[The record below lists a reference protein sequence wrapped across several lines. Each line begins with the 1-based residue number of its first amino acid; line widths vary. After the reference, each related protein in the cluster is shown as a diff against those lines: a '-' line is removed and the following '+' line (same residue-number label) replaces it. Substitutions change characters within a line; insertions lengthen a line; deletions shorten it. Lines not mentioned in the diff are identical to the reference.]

1 MSEVLAEV
9 ALSGLWPGLV
19 VKLLASFLLGLVARD
34 LFERWRRWERGVDL
48 ELVGTFRVEPVGHGD
63 WPSSWDTVSVPPPE
77 NITISPPENWTIQ
90 PPDPYSSSLSDAIR
104 PMLER
109 RDAG

>member
-1 MSEVLAEV
+1 MKFLATFVL
-9 ALSGLWPGLV
+9 GF
-19 VKLLASFLLGLVARD
+19 LAARAYD
-34 LFERWRRWERGVDL
+34 HWRAWERGVDL
-48 ELVGTFRVEPVGHGD
+48 DPVGTFRLAPVGHGD
-63 WPSSWDTVSVPPPE
+63 WPPRSSWDTVSVPPPE

-109 RDAG
+109 RDGA